1 MTKRSCLILLSLVG
15 AVFAVSFVLL
25 GPGPSGIVLGEDS
38 EEADE
43 TVNQGQAS
51 AQAALEA
58 HRSAHRSSF
67 ARVVQ
72 FMPLYSIASG
82 DRTSVFLL
90 NMFADTIPVTL
101 TAYDAYGNPYTLFE
115 HQVEPRTHLEL
126 SLNQALASAGSR
138 YLEGSLSIEYQGE
151 ASTVS
156 AWAVLQRGSHATE
169 IPFSVASQFQST
181 TLRAFWDTQP
191 LSHMANG
198 VPTYAVM
205 NTASSP
211 LTFSV
216 TIQAGRETSVS
227 NHRLQPRARRV
238 FTMPQD
244 SESGSLVIEHQG
256 VPGDLVGAGL
266 LEGNGLLAPL
276 PVVVPAALESSKH
289 HALRVPTTGWLRT
302 WLTLA
307 NPSVRS
313 QTATLSAY
321 DPVSGARLARITQ
334 TVEAETVQ
342 TVSLVT
348 LLGSLGSTRPQEV
361 RITVDHSGRPS
372 SLLVSGAKLSRSGQ
386 VQSIPFFQ
394 DGQAHHN
401 GTYPL
406 LNGSRGSVST
416 TWLNL
421 GEAPA
426 KVVAQLDWE
435 GGTYA
440 LPEITI
446 AAGASHR
453 LDFAELIR
461 QAKPDLLER
470 ELNSSYRKGFFRW
483 SARGG
488 SRKLLARTEVEPA
501 EGGRFGF
508 NCAGCC
514 VEFPYGA
521 IEPGSVTFPVGSTA
535 SFVAGEYRN
544 TCSGDL
550 LGPYH
555 ATSPVLTV
563 PSPFSWNGFT
573 LSASGPGSGTLS
585 FTATATRYEVISGI
599 CMTFTDIVADS
610 ASSTSTKVEI
620 ISADVTTNQ
629 IKVKLSPSGLSGNF
643 TLKLTDPNSH
653 TLLNA
658 VTRVS
663 GTHTESFNNSSLPNG
678 EYKKVQAS
686 WTANDATVSAV
697 RNYHIKVLGTYSHTR
712 YNSPIEAQCSGS
724 STRQFQ
730 YNDDGDC
737 AGISCG
743 TVTWTL
749 DTAKPLWVTEV
760 GENGSGVHS
769 QAGLL
774 SQEWY
779 CPEPSLQGGGDPTG
793 VIMRKVSQP
802 CGSCSRRTLVAHK
815 TVAINVE
822 NMQLSCGDKV
832 WVHGLNNGAKGVVT
846 VVDSGDL
853 SLTQLD
859 HYYGKTACN
868 NAPSIGNA
876 KTIKLF

>member
-1 MTKRSCLILLSLVG
+1 MMTSRFSLILLALAGVVLV
-15 AVFAVSFVLL
+15 VSFVLL
-25 GPGPSGIVLGEDS
+25 GPGPSVIALGEDS
-38 EEADE
+38 AATDE

-58 HRSAHRSSF
+58 HRAAHRSNF

-72 FMPLYSIASG
+72 FMPAYSIASG
-82 DRTSVFLL
+82 DRTSIFLL
-90 NMFADTIPVTL
+90 SMFADPIPVTV
-101 TAYDAYGNPYTLFE
+101 TAYDAYGSPYSLFD
-115 HQVEPRTHLEL
+115 HVVEPRTHLEL

-138 YLEGSLSIEYQGE
+138 YLEGSLTIEYRGE
-151 ASTVS
+151 ASTLS

-181 TLRAFWDTQP
+181 TLRAFWDRQP

-211 LTFSV
+211 LVFSV
-216 TIQAGRETSVS
+216 TIRAGSESKVS

-238 FTMPQD
+238 LTMPQNA
-244 SESGSLVIEHQG
+244 ESGSLVIEQRG
-256 VPGDLVGAGL
+256 LPGDLVGAGL
-266 LEGNGLLAPL
+266 LEGSGLVAPL
-276 PVVVPAALESSKH
+276 PVVDPAALKSSKH

-302 WLTLA
+302 WLTLS
-307 NPSVRS
+307 NPTVRS

-348 LLGSLGSTRPQEV
+348 LLGSLGSTRPREV

-488 SRKLLARTEVEPA
+488 SHKLLARTEVEPT

-521 IEPGSVTFPVGSTA
+521 IEPGSATFPVGSTA

-544 TCSGDL
+544 TCSGGL

-573 LSASGPGSGTLS
+573 VRAASPGSGTLS

-599 CMTFTDIVADS
+599 CTMFTDTVADS
-610 ASSTSTKVEI
+610 GPSTSTKVEI
-620 ISADVTTNQ
+620 ISADVTKNQ
-629 IKVKLSPSGLSGNF
+629 IKVKLSPSGLSGEF
-643 TLKLTDPNSH
+643 TLKLTGPDTH

-663 GTHTESFNNSSLPNG
+663 GTHTESFNNSSLPTG
-678 EYKKVQAS
+678 EYKKVQATWKPNGS
-686 WTANDATVSAV
+686 IVSAT
-697 RNYHIKVLGTYSHTR
+697 RNYRIKVLGNYRHTR
-712 YNSPIEAQCSGS
+712 YNTPIEAQCVGS
-724 STRQFQ
+724 SSRQFQ

-737 AGISCG
+737 GAINCN
-743 TVTWTL
+743 TVDWTL
-749 DTAKPLWVTEV
+749 NTAKPKWVSEV
-760 GENGSGVHS
+760 AQNGSGVHS
-769 QAGLL
+769 TAGLL
-774 SQEWY
+774 SQEWI
-779 CPEPSLQGGGDPTG
+779 CTEPSPQTG
-793 VIMRKVSQP
+793 VRMRKVSAPCASCGGTLTKNKSVATSRGHPDLP
-802 CGSCSRRTLVAHK
+802 CGT
-815 TVAINVE
+815 
-822 NMQLSCGDKV
+822 KV
-832 WVHGLNNGAKGVVT
+832 YVHGVGVVT
-846 VVDSGDL
+846 VKDTGRGVAR
-853 SLTQLD
+853 TQLD
-859 HYYGKTACN
+859 HYYGKTACDD
-868 NAPSIGNA
+868 APSIGTK